1 MPITLRAPG
10 AAVLL
15 SLGLPAGSATPPPA
29 ALELTPCEIEHPLL
43 HTVVAAECGV
53 LTVAENPHVAG
64 GRQIGLAVARVPAV
78 SRRKEPDPLFVL
90 AGGPGQ
96 AASEFYATVAP
107 ALARIRRERDIVL
120 VDQRGTGRSNRL
132 GCAEGEEL
140 LYRAGQAEIA
150 AATRGCLGDLGARA
164 EVSWY
169 TTSVAVQDLERVRA
183 ALGYEHINLYGTSYG
198 TRVAQHYLRRFPERV
213 RAVILDGVV
222 PAPLALGP
230 EVALDAERSLLDIL
244 ARCAAQP
251 PCRSRF
257 GDPAQAYRSVR
268 AVLARRAVPVSVS
281 DPSTGE
287 PRRFDFTAEHLAT
300 VLRLASYSAE
310 YAALLPLLL
319 GEAASRADYAPL
331 AAQFLLVERA
341 YAGAV
346 ATGMHDSVVCTEDVP
361 FYRVSARERTRLADT
376 FLGTAQLDGLETVCR
391 IWPHGAIDPDFH
403 APLTS
408 EVPALL
414 LSGGDDPVT
423 PPAFAA
429 LAARGF
435 AHGLSV
441 VLEGFGHGALTVP
454 CLDRVMAQFL
464 ARASVAGLDVACTR
478 AARPM
483 PFFTSVNGPAP

>member
-1 MPITLRAPG
+1 MPVTPRAPG
-10 AAVLL
+10 AAVLVA
-15 SLGLPAGSATPPPA
+15 LGLPAGSATPPPA

-183 ALGYEHINLYGTSYG
+183 ALGYERINLYGTSYG

-251 PCRSRF
+251 P
-257 GDPAQAYRSVR
+257 
-268 AVLARRAVPVSVS
+268 
-281 DPSTGE
+281 
-287 PRRFDFTAEHLAT
+287 
-300 VLRLASYSAE
+300 
-310 YAALLPLLL
+310 
-319 GEAASRADYAPL
+319 
-331 AAQFLLVERA
+331 
-341 YAGAV
+341 
-346 ATGMHDSVVCTEDVP
+346 
-361 FYRVSARERTRLADT
+361 
-376 FLGTAQLDGLETVCR
+376 
-391 IWPHGAIDPDFH
+391 
-403 APLTS
+403 
-408 EVPALL
+408 
-414 LSGGDDPVT
+414 
-423 PPAFAA
+423 
-429 LAARGF
+429 
-435 AHGLSV
+435 
-441 VLEGFGHGALTVP
+441 
-454 CLDRVMAQFL
+454 
-464 ARASVAGLDVACTR
+464 
-478 AARPM
+478 
-483 PFFTSVNGPAP
+483 